1 MENKTTLD
9 PAEPAPRGPVRG
21 VSSGGSPS
29 QEVKTGQVSNWTQAR
44 YGIYVKSVTE
54 NEKKPSAAQLCS
66 KGNEKQLRNKANH
79 DYITE

>member
-29 QEVKTGQVSNWTQAR
+29 QEVKTGQVLNWTQTR
-44 YGIYVKSVTE
+44 YGVYMKSVTE
-54 NEKKPSAAQLCS
+54 NER
-66 KGNEKQLRNKANH
+66 NLRLHSFGGKE
-79 DYITE
+79 IIK